1 MGRRN
6 EGLRDE
12 GRGRGRGTE
21 TGRDGHEGS
30 AAWLALNWIE
40 LGRFPGIWSG
50 PGLWSLI
57 LIRVR
62 LRLRRVLTKF
72 DSDPGVVASV
82 TVLLVGTWHYHW
94 VGLFGGRVCL
104 VSCQTGGAGQTAR
117 AE

>member
-72 DSDPGVVASV
+72 
-82 TVLLVGTWHYHW
+82 GTWHDHW